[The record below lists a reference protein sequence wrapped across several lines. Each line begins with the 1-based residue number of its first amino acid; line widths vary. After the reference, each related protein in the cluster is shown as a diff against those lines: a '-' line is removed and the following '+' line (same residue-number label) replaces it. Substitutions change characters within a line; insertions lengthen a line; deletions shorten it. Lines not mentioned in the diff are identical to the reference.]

1 MKINVKVLTKE
12 FYEHHPLPSGSTAGA
27 AGIDLRAATFNRT
40 VLCPGDTVLIPT
52 GLVFEVPEAIVM
64 LLLPRSGLGHK
75 HGIVLGNST
84 GVIDPDFRGEVMVSV
99 WNRSD
104 DTYYINP
111 GDRIC
116 QALFLPFYR
125 VELSPVEELTSTDR
139 DAGGL
144 GSTGRA

>member
-1 MKINVKVLTKE
+1 MKINVKVINPE
-12 FYEHHPLPSGSTAGA
+12 FYEHHPLPAHSSDGA
-27 AGIDLRAATFNRT
+27 AGIDLRVALFGRT
-40 VLCPGDTVLIPT
+40 TLVPGQSMLLPT
-52 GLVFEVPEAIVM
+52 GLVFEVPESIVM
-64 LLLPRSGLGHK
+64 LLVPRSGLGHK

-111 GDRIC
+111 GERIC

-125 VELSPVEELTSTDR
+125 VELNVSE
-139 DAGGL
+139 AL
-144 GSTGRA
+144 GETGRADGGFGTTGRI